1 MITVVLADDQRI
13 IVDALGQLLDQEE
26 DISVLALARDGDKA
40 VAAIQRHRPDVALLD
55 IDMPGQDGLAV
66 TAWVKQNL
74 PQCRVILL
82 TSFGQ
87 PGYLTRALAVQ
98 ADGFLAKDTE
108 VQEIVKT
115 VRQVAAG
122 QRVVD
127 ASVALTALTAVPNPL
142 TPREREAL
150 EAAESGAPLSE
161 VAARLHVAHGTVRNH
176 LSAAIAKTGSRTR
189 VQAARA
195 ARERGWL

>member
-1 MITVVLADDQRI
+1 MITVVLADDQRVI
-13 IVDALGQLLDQEE
+13 ADALGQLLDQEE

-122 QRVVD
+122 HRVID
-127 ASVALTALTAVPNPL
+127 ATVALTALTAVPNPL
-142 TPREREAL
+142 TPREREVL